1 MTPFTLRVTQS
12 ETKAP
17 DTPHYLWKVAGKP
30 VCVRMP
36 FALMDRLGDEATE
49 SFRSLDSLGSEMGGV
64 LFGRVIPGGPS
75 QPTGNCD
82 PATVCVEDY
91 AVVACD
97 HTGGLLYQLSP
108 ADLVRLDGVIASRA
122 ASGVQAVGFFRS
134 HTRRGLS
141 LGPEDVGLMRSRF
154 RDPASIALL
163 ARPAAPRNRTAA
175 LFIWE
180 NGQIQSE
187 SSHLEFP
194 FHSLA
199 QPSGKLLHE
208 VPAPGSASRL
218 VTPAP
223 PASATGAQVVPIT
236 SRMEH
241 THPTSAAPAVEPPK
255 EPAPPPAQ
263 EPLRISLAGMVEKE
277 ASALAKV
284 LVLHCRATI
293 VKDRSYNVLMV
304 DTATRDATRLL
315 RERASDAVI
324 VIVSNGAD
332 REMPGTVT
340 LRRPWAPEMIGA
352 VFAEVSNM
360 VARRAAPLPPPAV
373 KAPRES
379 KTLAFTSLYDLAA
392 SYRSS
397 LSKGESV
404 AVTIEEH
411 RYSLYPTRHL
421 FKSNYSPTELR
432 SLRGNMSLAIDVGR
446 PGDAISGD
454 GSLGLSLQRL
464 EEFLWH
470 LGFNA
475 GVGTL
480 LPWMG
485 DQHSY
490 RLSRWP
496 PVVRKD
502 NDSTLVK
509 LATLMAMARRTLRPD
524 ELAQTTGISPY
535 IVADFLNGCSLVGCL
550 EEFTVP
556 PEIAPAP
563 ARPKHPL
570 LNLLGR
576 IRVKLGLT

>member
-1 MTPFTLRVTQS
+1 
-12 ETKAP
+12 
-17 DTPHYLWKVAGKP
+17 
-30 VCVRMP
+30 
-36 FALMDRLGDEATE
+36 MDRLGDETAE
-49 SFRSLDSLGSEMGGV
+49 SCRSLNSLGSEMGGV
-64 LFGRVIPGGPS
+64 LFGRVIPGGQS
-75 QPTGNCD
+75 QPAGNDD

-97 HTGGLLYQLSP
+97 HTGSLLYQLSP
-108 ADLVRLDGVIASRA
+108 ADLARLDGVIARRT

-134 HTRRGLS
+134 HARRGFS

-154 RDPASIALL
+154 PDPASIALL
-163 ARPAAPRNRTAA
+163 VRPSPSRTRTAA

-180 NGQIQSE
+180 NGGIQSE

-194 FHSLA
+194 FHSLD
-199 QPSGKLLHE
+199 QTSGKLLHGL
-208 VPAPGSASRL
+208 PAPGSASRPI
-218 VTPAP
+218 TPAP
-223 PASATGAQVVPIT
+223 PANATGAQVVPIT
-236 SRMEH
+236 SRREL
-241 THPTSAAPAVEPPK
+241 TPPPPAATAVARPE
-255 EPAPPPAQ
+255 EPAPPAAQ
-263 EPLRISLAGMVEKE
+263 EPLRISMAGMVEKE

-284 LVLHCRATI
+284 LVLCCRATI
-293 VKDRSYNVLMV
+293 VKDRSYNVLLV
-304 DTATRDATRLL
+304 DTATRDATRIL
-315 RERASDAVI
+315 RERVVGAVI

-332 REMPGTVT
+332 GEMPGTVT
-340 LRRPWAPEMIGA
+340 LRRPLTPEIIGA
-352 VFAEVSNM
+352 VFAEVSNR
-360 VARRAAPLPPPAV
+360 VARHAAPLPPPAV
-373 KAPRES
+373 NAPRES
-379 KTLAFTSLYDLAA
+379 KPPAFTSLYDLAA
-392 SYRSS
+392 AYRSS
-397 LSKGESV
+397 LSKAESV
-404 AVTIEEH
+404 VVTIEEH
-411 RYSLYPTRHL
+411 RYSLYPGRHL

-432 SLRGNMSLAIDVGR
+432 SLRGNMSLTIDASR

-475 GVGTL
+475 GVGNL

-524 ELAQTTGISPY
+524 ELAQTTGINPY
-535 IVADFLNGCSLVGCL
+535 IIADFLNGCSLVGCL
-550 EEFTVP
+550 EEFKVP
-556 PEIAPAP
+556 PEMAPAP

-570 LNLLGR
+570 LKLLGR

>member
-1 MTPFTLRVTQS
+1 MTPSILRVTQS
-12 ETKAP
+12 ETEAP
-17 DTPHYLWKVAGKP
+17 DTPDYLWKVAGKP
-30 VCVRMP
+30 VCVRIP
-36 FALMDRLGDEATE
+36 FTLMDRLGDEVEE
-49 SFRSLDSLGSEMGGV
+49 SFGSLNSRGSELGGV
-64 LFGRVIPGGPS
+64 LFGRVIPARQS
-75 QPTGNCD
+75 WTGTNSD

-97 HTGGLLYQLSP
+97 HTGGPLYQLSR
-108 ADLVRLDGVIASRA
+108 ADLVRLDGVIAART

-134 HTRRGLS
+134 HARRGLS

-163 ARPAAPRNRTAA
+163 VRPSVPRTRTAA
-175 LFIWE
+175 VFIWE
-180 NGQIQSE
+180 DGRIQSE

-199 QPSGKLLHE
+199 QTSGKLLHE
-208 VPAPGSASRL
+208 VPAQGSGSRL
-218 VTPAP
+218 VTAAP
-223 PASATGAQVVPIT
+223 PANAAGAQVVPIT
-236 SRMEH
+236 SRMEL
-241 THPTSAAPAVEPPK
+241 T
-255 EPAPPPAQ
+255 PPPAAPPVELPEEPASTAAQ
-263 EPLRISLAGMVEKE
+263 ESLRISLAGMMEKE

-293 VKDRSYNVLMV
+293 VKDRSYNVLLV
-304 DTATRDATRLL
+304 DTATRDATRIL
-315 RERASDAVI
+315 RERVADAVI

-340 LRRPWAPEMIGA
+340 LRRPLAPEIVGD
-352 VFAEVSNM
+352 VFAEVSKL
-360 VARRAAPLPPPAV
+360 VAGRAAPLPPQAV
-373 KAPRES
+373 RAPRGS
-379 KTLAFTSLYDLAA
+379 KPLAFTSLYDLAA
-392 SYRSS
+392 AYRTS
-397 LSKGESV
+397 LSKGESFV
-404 AVTIEEH
+404 VNIEEH
-411 RYSLYPTRHL
+411 RYSLYPGRHL

-432 SLRGNMSLAIDVGR
+432 SLRGNMSLAIDVSR
-446 PGDAISGD
+446 PADAISGD

-535 IVADFLNGCSLVGCL
+535 IIADFLNGCSLVGCL

-556 PEIAPAP
+556 PEMAPAK

-570 LNLLGR
+570 LKLLGR
-576 IRVKLGLT
+576 IRLKLGLT